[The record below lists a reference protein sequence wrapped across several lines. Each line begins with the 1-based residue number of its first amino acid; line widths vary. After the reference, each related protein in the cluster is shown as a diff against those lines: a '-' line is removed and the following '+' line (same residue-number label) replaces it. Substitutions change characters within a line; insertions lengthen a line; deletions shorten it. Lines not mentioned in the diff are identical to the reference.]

1 MSFISNNVD
10 FGIVS
15 DSEILSIIT
24 NFSDDMIMD
33 VIHRNSE
40 NKFRPYQHYVGNLVG
55 AIENSFKANQE
66 NYPQFTAEMLDRRN
80 EIYINILTTLCSSH
94 GLMLNINENT
104 DLYSLAFVLYDFTI
118 SKFTINM
125 INFFANYIIKET
137 NELYNYLNLRDLKK
151 NKDNSSSY
159 SKKLFKNNSKLATIH
174 ANLDYVIDCI
184 CGFDIDLNTLIEVS
198 TMDKNIASFIFSNIG
213 EVTRLFRVLFVPYIN
228 DPRYRA
234 IIITLVRMRLQELE
248 ASTDLSMTMN

>member
-15 DSEILSIIT
+15 DSEIMSIIS

-33 VIHRNSE
+33 VIRKNSE

-55 AIENSFKANQE
+55 AIESTFKMNQE
-66 NYPQFTAEMLDRRN
+66 NYPTFSSEIMDRRN
-80 EIYINILTTLCSSH
+80 EIYSNILLSLCSSH
-94 GLMLNINENT
+94 GLSLNVNENT

-125 INFFANYIIKET
+125 INFFANYII
-137 NELYNYLNLRDLKK
+137 NESSSLYEYLNLKELKK

-159 SKKLFKNNSKLATIH
+159 SKKIFKGNNKLATIH
-174 ANLDYVIDCI
+174 ANLESVIDSI
-184 CGFDIDLNTLIEVS
+184 CSFDIDMATLINVS
-198 TMDKNIASFIFSNIG
+198 TLDNNITSFITSNIG
-213 EVTRLFRVLFVPYIN
+213 EVSNLFKVLFVPYVK

-248 ASTDLSMTMN
+248 GITDLSMVMN

>member
-15 DSEILSIIT
+15 DSEIVSIIS
-24 NFSDDMIMD
+24 NFSDDMVMD
-33 VIHRNSE
+33 IINRNSA

-55 AIENSFKANQE
+55 AIESSFKANQE
-66 NYPQFTAEMLDRRN
+66 NYPQFYSEIEERRN
-80 EIYINILTTLCSSH
+80 EIYSNILLSLCKSH
-94 GLMLNINENT
+94 GLSLEINENT
-104 DLYSLAFVLYDFTI
+104 DLYSLAFVLYDFVI

-125 INFFANYIIKET
+125 INFFANYIIGET
-137 NELYNYLNLRDLKK
+137 NSLYEYLNLRDLKK

-159 SKKLFKNNSKLATIH
+159 SRKIFKGNYKLATIH
-174 ANLDYVIDCI
+174 ANLEPVIDCI
-184 CGFDIDLNTLIEVS
+184 CGFDINLNTLINVS
-198 TMDKNIASFIFSNIG
+198 TMDMNIASFITSNIG
-213 EVTRLFRVLFVPYIN
+213 EITNLFKVLFVPYVN

-248 ASTDLSMTMN
+248 AITDLSMTMN

>member
-33 VIHRNSE
+33 VIYRNSE

-66 NYPQFTAEMLDRRN
+66 SYPQFTIEMIDRRN
-80 EIYINILTTLCSSH
+80 EIYFNILNTLCSLH
-94 GLMLNINENT
+94 GLTLNINENT
-104 DLYSLAFVLYDFTI
+104 DMYSLAFVLYDFTI

-137 NELYNYLNLRDLKK
+137 NELYNYLNLRDMKK

-159 SKKLFKNNSKLATIH
+159 SKKLFKNNSRLATIH
-174 ANLDYVIDCI
+174 ANLEYVIDCI
-184 CGFDIDLNTLIEVS
+184 CGFDIDLDTLIEVS
-198 TMDKNIASFIFSNIG
+198 TLDKNITHFISSNVG
-213 EVTRLFRVLFVPYIN
+213 EVTRLFKILFVPYIN

-248 ASTDLSMTMN
+248 ATTDMSMVMN

>member
-15 DSEILSIIT
+15 DSEITSIIS

-33 VIHRNSE
+33 IIYRNST

-55 AIENSFKANQE
+55 AIENTFKFNQE
-66 NYPQFTAEMLDRRN
+66 NYPQFQKETLERRAEV
-80 EIYINILTTLCSSH
+80 YFNILSNLCSTH
-94 GLMLNINENT
+94 GLSLIIDENT

-125 INFFANYIIKET
+125 INFFANYIIRET
-137 NELYNYLNLRDLKK
+137 NSLYEYLNMRELKK

-159 SKKLFKNNSKLATIH
+159 SKKLFKGNSKLATIH
-174 ANLDYVIDCI
+174 ANLEVVMDTI
-184 CGFDIDLNTLIEVS
+184 CAFDIDINTLVS
-198 TMDKNIASFIFSNIG
+198 MSTLDPNITSFIVNHIG
-213 EVTRLFRVLFVPYIN
+213 EVNNLFKTLFVPYIKGPN
-228 DPRYRA
+228 RA

-248 ASTDLSMTMN
+248 ASTDLSMVAN

>member
-15 DSEILSIIT
+15 DNEITSIIS

-33 VIHRNSE
+33 IIHRNTA

-55 AIENSFKANQE
+55 AIESTFKVNQE
-66 NYPQFTAEMLDRRN
+66 NYPQFYTETIERRN
-80 EIYINILTTLCSSH
+80 EVYFNILSSLCSLH
-94 GLMLNINENT
+94 GLSLNINENT

-125 INFFANYIIKET
+125 INFFANYIIHET
-137 NELYNYLNLRDLKK
+137 NSLYEYLNLRELKK

-159 SKKLFKNNSKLATIH
+159 SKKLFKGNHKLATIH
-174 ANLDYVIDCI
+174 ANLEIVIDSI
-184 CGFDIDLNTLIEVS
+184 CGFDIDIATLINVS
-198 TMDKNIASFIFSNIG
+198 TMDINITSFITNNINEVSN
-213 EVTRLFRVLFVPYIN
+213 LFKILFVPYIK

-248 ASTDLSMTMN
+248 ANIDQSIN

>member
-15 DSEILSIIT
+15 DSEITSIIS

-33 VIHRNSE
+33 IIHRNAA

-55 AIENSFKANQE
+55 AVENVFKANQE
-66 NYPQFTAEMLDRRN
+66 NYPQFLSETMDRRN
-80 EIYINILTTLCSSH
+80 EVYYNIISSLCSLH
-94 GLMLNINENT
+94 GLSLNIDENT

-125 INFFANYIIKET
+125 INFFANYIIHET
-137 NELYNYLNLRDLKK
+137 NALYDYLNLRELKK

-159 SKKLFKNNSKLATIH
+159 SKKIFKGNYKLATIH
-174 ANLDYVIDCI
+174 ANLETVIDCV
-184 CGFDIDLNTLIEVS
+184 CAFDINLYTLVDIA
-198 TMDKNIASFIFSNIG
+198 TMDKNITAFITSNIN
-213 EVTRLFRVLFVPYIN
+213 EITSLFKVLFVPYIN
-228 DPRYRA
+228 DQRFRA

-248 ASTDLSMTMN
+248 ATTDMSMTTA

>member
-15 DSEILSIIT
+15 DSEIVSIIS

-33 VIHRNSE
+33 IIHRNSA

-55 AIENSFKANQE
+55 AIESSFKANAE
-66 NYPQFTAEMLDRRN
+66 NYPQFYAETMERRN
-80 EIYINILTTLCSSH
+80 EVYSNILMTLCSLH
-94 GLMLNINENT
+94 GLSLNVNENT
-104 DLYSLAFVLYDFTI
+104 DLYSLAFVLYDFTV

-125 INFFANYIIKET
+125 INFFANYIINET
-137 NELYNYLNLRDLKK
+137 SSLYEYLNLREAKK

-159 SKKLFKNNSKLATIH
+159 SKKLFKGNHKLAAIH
-174 ANLDYVIDCI
+174 ANLETVIDCI
-184 CGFDIDLNTLIEVS
+184 CGFDIDFASLINVS
-198 TMDKNIASFIFSNIG
+198 TLDPNITSFITSNIS
-213 EVTRLFRVLFVPYIN
+213 EISNLFKILFVPYVR

-248 ASTDLSMTMN
+248 ANIDSSVMA

>member
-15 DSEILSIIT
+15 DSEITSIIS

-33 VIHRNSE
+33 IIYKNSA
-40 NKFRPYQHYVGNLVG
+40 NKFRPYQHYVGNLIG
-55 AIENSFKANQE
+55 AMENIFKMNQE
-66 NYPQFTAEMLDRRN
+66 NFPQFQKETLERRN
-80 EIYINILTTLCSSH
+80 EIYFNILSSLCSSN
-94 GLMLNINENT
+94 GLKLNIDENT

-125 INFFANYIIKET
+125 INFFANYIIHESSSLF
-137 NELYNYLNLRDLKK
+137 EYLNLRELKK

-159 SKKLFKNNSKLATIH
+159 SKKIFKGNSKLATIH
-174 ANLDYVIDCI
+174 ANLEVVMDNI
-184 CGFDIDLNTLIEVS
+184 CAFDIGLDTLVYMS
-198 TMDKNIASFIFSNIG
+198 TLDKNITSFIVNNINEVSN
-213 EVTRLFRVLFVPYIN
+213 LFKTLFVPYIKGPN
-228 DPRYRA
+228 RA

-248 ASTDLSMTMN
+248 AVTDFSMATN

>member
-15 DSEILSIIT
+15 DAEIASIIS

-33 VIHRNSE
+33 VIHRNSA

-55 AIENSFKANQE
+55 GIESSFKLNQE
-66 NYPQFTAEMLDRRN
+66 NYPQFSSEILERRN
-80 EIYINILTTLCSSH
+80 EIYLNILSVLCSSH
-94 GLMLNINENT
+94 ALSLNIDENT
-104 DLYSLAFVLYDFTI
+104 DLYSLAFILYDFTI

-125 INFFANYIIKET
+125 INFFANYIISET
-137 NELYNYLNLRDLKK
+137 GSLYDYLKLRDMKK

-159 SKKLFKNNSKLATIH
+159 SKKLFKSNSKLATIH
-174 ANLDYVIDCI
+174 ANLEYVIDCI
-184 CGFDIDLNTLIEVS
+184 CGFDIDLKTLVEVS
-198 TMDKNIASFIFSNIG
+198 TLDKNIASFIITNIN
-213 EVTRLFRVLFVPYIN
+213 EVTNLFKVLFVPYIH
-228 DPRYRA
+228 DARYRA

>member
-33 VIHRNSE
+33 VMHRNSE

-55 AIENSFKANQE
+55 AIENSFKVNQE
-66 NYPQFTAEMLDRRN
+66 NYPQFTAEMMDRRN
-80 EIYINILTTLCSSH
+80 EIYFNILTTLCSSH

-137 NELYNYLNLRDLKK
+137 SELYNYLNLRDLKK

-198 TMDKNIASFIFSNIG
+198 TMDKNITSFISSNVG
-213 EVTRLFRVLFVPYIN
+213 EVTRLFRLLFVPYIN